1 MLGAADVSMGIG
13 VIVIALA
20 AVIGG
25 TAVLP
30 SRLMPVLTL
39 ACVLGSIVYRIAI
52 AFALNS
58 DYVGLSASDVN
69 LVTAILV
76 ALALFAPIGRQLSR
90 RRAAA

>member
-1 MLGAADVSMGIG
+1 MGIG

-25 TAVLP
+25 TAVMP
-30 SRLMPVLTL
+30 SRVMMVLTL

-58 DYVGLSASDVN
+58 DFVGLSASDVN

-76 ALALFAPIGRQLSR
+76 AVALVAPGSR
-90 RRAAA
+90 FKMLQRGATK